1 MEGTASAAGGEG
13 VCGALTYFDMWRNI
27 MHVREFMNMSKAL
40 ADANRVRVLL
50 ALRRGELCACQ
61 LTELFGLAP
70 STMSKHLS
78 ILSQAQLVKLRKQ
91 GRWAYYSLPGKE
103 AAPPIKAALDWVEL
117 SLRESEQAVLD
128 AKHLKQVLKTD
139 PTALCRKQSR
149 G

>member
-1 MEGTASAAGGEG
+1 
-13 VCGALTYFDMWRNI
+13 
-27 MHVREFMNMSKAL
+27 MNMSKAL

-50 ALRRGELCACQ
+50 ALRKRELCACQ

-78 ILSQAQLVKLRKQ
+78 ILYQAQLVKLRKQ

-103 AAPPIKAALDWVEL
+103 APPSIKAALDWVEL
-117 SLRESEQAVLD
+117 SLRDSEQAVLD
-128 AKHLKQVLKTD
+128 AKELTQVLKID
-139 PTALCRKQSR
+139 PTALCRRQSH